1 MWQVKDLEW
10 LWVLEYD
17 VRLLGHWGR
26 FLNAAMHIAAQAK
39 EQVCRPLQPSDVQ
52 A

>member
-39 EQVCRPLQPSDVQ
+39 AQVCHTLQSSDVQ